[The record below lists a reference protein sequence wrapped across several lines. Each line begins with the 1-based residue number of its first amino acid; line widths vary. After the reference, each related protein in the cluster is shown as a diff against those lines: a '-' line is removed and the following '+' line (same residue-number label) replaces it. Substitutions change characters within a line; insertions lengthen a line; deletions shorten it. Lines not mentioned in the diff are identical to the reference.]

1 MLRGGLAQRHRVRV
15 QERHKRRFE
24 AVTGTGTAADASASA
39 SASAEAESRKKKQRR
54 MVEDIGVCLAKIDPG
69 ADMGMDMSLPG
80 IDSAAEGLLGG
91 ASLGT
96 AGVTDTSGALL

>member
-1 MLRGGLAQRHRVRV
+1 MLRGGAAQRHRVRV

-39 SASAEAESRKKKQRR
+39 SAEAESRKKKHRR
-54 MVEDIGVCLAKIDPG
+54 MVEDIGVCLQKIEPV